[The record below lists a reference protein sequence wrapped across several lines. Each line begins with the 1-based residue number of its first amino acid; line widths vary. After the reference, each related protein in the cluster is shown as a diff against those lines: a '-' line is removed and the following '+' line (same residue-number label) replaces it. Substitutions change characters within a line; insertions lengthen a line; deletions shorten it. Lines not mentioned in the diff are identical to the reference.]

1 MDVDDND
8 GGSYHSDS
16 TATDPADYN
25 KQGKNNTHDLAGLLA
40 DNEHPPEY
48 YMKML
53 NSGNKSL
60 LQYNEYT
67 DNSPKLL
74 SHIEQE

>member
-25 KQGKNNTHDLAGLLA
+25 KQ
-40 DNEHPPEY
+40 EY

-53 NSGNKSL
+53 NSGKKSL

>member
-53 NSGNKSL
+53 N
-60 LQYNEYT
+60 
-67 DNSPKLL
+67 
-74 SHIEQE
+74 